1 MTGGGLKYMNHLN
14 RTINNGSSALIV
26 LSHVEGLRFID
37 TGKLEYD
44 TVICADAGWKMA
56 QKLGLTP
63 DICIGDYDSSE
74 QPAESLPEDL
84 IRLPAEKDMTDSEAA
99 LDLAVAR
106 GFRRITIIGG
116 LGGRFDHTMGN
127 LGLLAKY
134 TGKVERICLQDG
146 WNRIFLAD
154 PGTHIVRKDGYY
166 YLGTASYGEQV
177 TGLTYRGMKYPLEN
191 AVLTNRTTYGGSN
204 EILGEEAEISFRTGR
219 LLISQ
224 CNDVPAAI
232 VEAAD

>member
-1 MTGGGLKYMNHLN
+1 M
-14 RTINNGSSALIV
+14 
-26 LSHVEGLRFID
+26 
-37 TGKLEYD
+37 
-44 TVICADAGWKMA
+44 
-56 QKLGLTP
+56 
-63 DICIGDYDSSE
+63 
-74 QPAESLPEDL
+74 
-84 IRLPAEKDMTDSEAA
+84 
-99 LDLAVAR
+99 AR